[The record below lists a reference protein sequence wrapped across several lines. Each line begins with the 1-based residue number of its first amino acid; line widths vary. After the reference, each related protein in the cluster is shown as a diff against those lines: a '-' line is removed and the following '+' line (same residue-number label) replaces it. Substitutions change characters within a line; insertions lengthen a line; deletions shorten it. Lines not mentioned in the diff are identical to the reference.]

1 MNEVKLNESGYA
13 FVWVGRVMWQRQLK
27 AIRWALRNLWNA
39 LRGFELSLQW
49 APEKMGVTRNRP
61 TANAPAQATAKA
73 AHDAGN

>member
-13 FVWVGRVMWQRQLK
+13 FVWVGRVMWQRRLK

-49 APEKMGVTRNRP
+49 DPEKMGVTRNRP
-61 TANAPAQATAKA
+61 TANTEMTHTGHPLPPTK
-73 AHDAGN
+73 

>member
-13 FVWVGRVMWQRQLK
+13 FVWVGRVMWQRRLK

-49 APEKMGVTRNRP
+49 TPEKMGVTRNRP
-61 TANAPAQATAKA
+61 TANTV
-73 AHDAGN
+73 NNNE